1 MQERYNSFKCQI
13 VKCIL
18 DFIAI
23 SHLFLRF
30 DTLTVATGGAVAIFD
45 MAGVATG
52 AVIGVVLA
60 AVMFAAGVLG
70 FAVVTDA
77 DGLGFAVVTAVG
89 ADVTLASFL

>member
-1 MQERYNSFKCQI
+1 MDGVTTC
-13 VKCIL
+13 
-18 DFIAI
+18 
-23 SHLFLRF
+23 
-30 DTLTVATGGAVAIFD
+30 AV
-45 MAGVATG
+45 V
-52 AVIGVVLA
+52 GVVFA

>member
-1 MQERYNSFKCQI
+1 M
-13 VKCIL
+13 
-18 DFIAI
+18 
-23 SHLFLRF
+23 
-30 DTLTVATGGAVAIFD
+30 TVATGGAVAIFD

>member
-1 MQERYNSFKCQI
+1 ML
-13 VKCIL
+13 V
-18 DFIAI
+18 FIAI
-23 SHLFLRF
+23 SHSFLRF
-30 DTLTVATGGAVAIFD
+30 ATLTVPTGGAVAIFD
-45 MAGVATG
+45 MAGVATC
-52 AVIGVVLA
+52 AVVGVVLA